1 MSTSLVF
8 FLAASVLWSGQRPG
22 PAMPSGSATD
32 HFKEG
37 MVALRSE
44 RYEKA
49 ETEFR
54 NAVEIDPLFDAAFY
68 GLGQVYMATKRYGQA
83 VQAYRDSR
91 AAFEASVAAGKSDAA
106 AADRRLRDQLQA
118 SRDYGRQLQRM
129 SATQSPGLAAA
140 IERNQNEQRQLEA
153 RLNRSKGAP
162 PLPVPAGLSMAL
174 GSAYYRTGDLEG
186 AEREY
191 LEAVK
196 VDPAFGEAHNNLAV
210 LYMLSG
216 RLDQAE
222 LEVALAEKAGFK
234 VNPRLRDDLKK
245 QRGK

>member
-1 MSTSLVF
+1 MSMHLVLFLASLV
-8 FLAASVLWSGQRPG
+8 WSGESQG
-22 PAMPSGSATD
+22 QVMPPGSASD
-32 HFKEG
+32 HFKAG
-37 MVALRSE
+37 MSALAVE
-44 RYEKA
+44 HYEKA
-49 ETEFR
+49 EAEFQ

-68 GLGQVYMATKRYGQA
+68 GLGQVYMATKRYERA
-83 VQAYRDSR
+83 VRAYLSSRDAFKASIS
-91 AAFEASVAAGKSDAA
+91 AAKYDAV

-118 SRDYGRQLQRM
+118 SKDYGRQLQRM
-129 SATQSPGLAAA
+129 SPTQSPSVFAAV
-140 IERNQNEQRQLEA
+140 ERNREEQRQLEA

-196 VDPAFGEAHNNLAV
+196 VDPAFGEAHSNLAV
-210 LYMLSG
+210 LYMLTS

-222 LEVALAEKAGFK
+222 LEVALAEKSGFK
-234 VNPRLRDDLKK
+234 VNPRLKDDLKK